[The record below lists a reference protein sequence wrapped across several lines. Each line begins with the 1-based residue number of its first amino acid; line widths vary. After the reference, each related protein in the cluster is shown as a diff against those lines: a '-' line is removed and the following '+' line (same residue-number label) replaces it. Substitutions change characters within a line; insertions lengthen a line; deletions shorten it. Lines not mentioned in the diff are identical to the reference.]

1 MTPPA
6 RSIFDVIYDSPWHH
20 PGLCWAA
27 TPLVLG
33 LLWRARPRA
42 GATPAAATLW
52 RLALLA
58 QLLIVLD
65 ALATGSWSPIP
76 EGTAASTAA
85 GVVFVILGD
94 LRYFVLLERYSLP
107 GGAGGAARVLGR
119 ALGLSLL
126 IPVLFE
132 LLTVVLPTVFAE
144 PRRKFLGY
152 EVLFLGL
159 LLGLRFGLLPRRLA
173 AGAPG
178 AGPGDGGVRRW
189 LLQLTTF
196 EMVQYGLW
204 VLADVIILAGAR
216 GGLLLRLLPN
226 VLYYLAFIPFAYLT
240 APPSLRRSARAA

>member
-1 MTPPA
+1 MTPPD
-6 RSIFDVIYDSPWHH
+6 RSIFDLIYDSSWHH

-33 LLWRARPRA
+33 LLWQARPRA
-42 GATPAAATLW
+42 GAVPEARTLW
-52 RLALLA
+52 WLALLA

-65 ALATGSWSPIP
+65 ALATGGWTPIP
-76 EGTAASTAA
+76 ADTAASTAA

-94 LRYFVLLERYSLP
+94 LRYFVLLQRYSQPGKP
-107 GGAGGAARVLGR
+107 GGTAGTVRNLLY

-132 LLTVVLPTVFAE
+132 LVSVALPTVFAE

-159 LLGLRFGLLPRRLA
+159 LLGVRWGLLPRRLA
-173 AGAPG
+173 ADR
-178 AGPGDGGVRRW
+178 DGSVRRW

-216 GGLLLRLLPN
+216 AGLLLRLLPN
-226 VLYYLAFIPFAYLT
+226 VLYYVIFVPFAYLT
-240 APPSLRRSARAA
+240 ALPSLRQRARAA